1 MNSLSIFLILIGIFL
16 IYTNKNEYYKLKYRN
31 NKSKNLSKKVN
42 KNLSKKVN
50 KNLSKKV
57 NKNLN
62 KKINKNL
69 SNNFV
74 KEDFIKK
81 YVKEDYILRE
91 SNTKNINYNE
101 ISKSNNKYFKNF
113 FGKPDEWSN
122 LHGYKI
128 NLKK

>member
-31 NKSKNLSKKVN
+31 NKSKKLGKKVN

-50 KNLSKKV
+50 KNLSK
-57 NKNLN
+57 
-62 KKINKNL
+62 
-69 SNNFV
+69 NFV

-91 SNTKNINYNE
+91 SNTKNINYNK

>member
-31 NKSKNLSKKVN
+31 NKSKKVN
-42 KNLSKKVN
+42 KNLSKKTK
-50 KNLSKKV
+50 KNLS
-57 NKNLN
+57 

-69 SNNFV
+69 NNNFV

>member
-31 NKSKNLSKKVN
+31 NKSKKLSKKVN
-42 KNLSKKVN
+42 KNLGKKVN
-50 KNLSKKV
+50 KKLSKKV
-57 NKNLN
+57 NKNF
-62 KKINKNL
+62 I
-69 SNNFV
+69 

-81 YVKEDYILRE
+81 YVKEDYILRD
-91 SNTKNINYNE
+91 SKTNKINYNE
-101 ISKSNNKYFKNF
+101 ISRSNNKYFKNF

>member
-31 NKSKNLSKKVN
+31 NKSKKVN
-42 KNLSKKVN
+42 KNLSKKTN
-50 KNLSKKV
+50 KNLSKK
-57 NKNLN
+57 L
-62 KKINKNL
+62 NKNL